1 MIERVIFAA
10 TLSRLVAVFCFVLLA
25 LPVRAHEVEPAV
37 SDLEIFE
44 DRVAIAIRLT
54 LEAPLAGVDLN
65 GLQDT
70 NDASNSDLYD
80 AKRALAPEE
89 LEAEFRAAWPRIAS
103 RITLTA
109 GEERLTPELEAVSI
123 PEVGNEALPR
133 MSVVQIAAPLP
144 EDGSPIVFGWDASL
158 GGLIIRQQGVEEGY
172 TAYLTSGDLSDPIPR
187 SGASGE
193 TAWSAFVNYIGVG
206 FDHII
211 PKGLDHI
218 LFVLGL
224 FFLAL
229 KMGPLLWQV
238 TAFTLAHTVT
248 LALGALGLVNIP
260 GNIVEPII
268 AASIVYVGIENVL
281 SSKMQP
287 WRPVVVF
294 AFGLLHG
301 LGFASVLADFGL
313 GSSHFVPKLIGFN
326 VGVEIGQLAVIA
338 VAWLA
343 LGALFARFSW
353 YKDRLA
359 SPVSIAIAVIA
370 AFWVLERTGMIE
382 PEGIW
387 APFAAITEGGMD
399 VLWGCGI
406 ALALMAVA
414 TAIAV
419 IVDSKEVDTVCGFVT
434 SFAAFIAITGAFTAG
449 SYWIMA
455 AMTLLWV
462 IALRI
467 QSVGDQPSGTPDAA

>member
-1 MIERVIFAA
+1 MKRV
-10 TLSRLVAVFCFVLLA
+10 TLPAVLSSLTAVFCLVLMA
-25 LPVRAHEVEPAV
+25 FPTRAHEVEPAV

-54 LEAPLAGVDLN
+54 LEAPLAGVDLD
-65 GLQDT
+65 GLLDT
-70 NDASNSDLYD
+70 NDAGNSDLYD
-80 AKRALAPEE
+80 AKRALAPDA
-89 LEAEFRAAWPRIAS
+89 LEAEFREAWPRIVS
-103 RITLTA
+103 RITLMA
-109 GEERLTPELEAVSI
+109 GETRLTPELEAVSI

-133 MSVVQIAAPLP
+133 MSLIQIAAPLP
-144 EDGSPIVFGWDASL
+144 DDASPVVFGWDASL
-158 GGLIIRQQGVEEGY
+158 GGLVVRQQGLEDGY
-172 TAYLTSGDLSDPIPR
+172 TDYLTGGDLSDPIAR
-187 SGASGE
+187 NGASGE

-248 LALGALGLVNIP
+248 LALGALGIVNIP

-313 GSSHFVPKLIGFN
+313 GASHFVPKLIGFN
-326 VGVEIGQLAVIA
+326 LGVEIGQLAVIA
-338 VAWLA
+338 VAWLT

-353 YKDRLA
+353 YKDRIA
-359 SPVSIAIAVIA
+359 SPVSIAIAAIA
-370 AFWVLERTGMIE
+370 AFWVLERTGMIGTDG
-382 PEGIW
+382 PW
-387 APFAAITEGGMD
+387 APFAAVTEGGMD
-399 VLWGCGI
+399 VLWGCGV
-406 ALALMAVA
+406 ALALIVVA

-419 IVDSKEVDTVCGFVT
+419 VIDSHKIDTVCGFVT
-434 SFAAFIAITGAFTAG
+434 SFAAFVAVTGAFTAG
-449 SYWIMA
+449 AYWIMA
-455 AMTLLWV
+455 GMTLLWI
-462 IALRI
+462 IALRM
-467 QSVGDQPSGTPDAA
+467 QSMGDQPSGNLDPV